1 MTPRI
6 TEPKPRRYMLVDAD
20 TGAKLT
26 KEHST
31 RWACYKEWKKTQEG
45 KKNA

>member
-6 TEPKPRRYMLVDAD
+6 TEPKPRRYVLVDAD

-26 KEHST
+26 KEHNT
-31 RWACYKEWKKTQEG
+31 RWACYKEHKNKQEVN
-45 KKNA
+45 KNA